1 MRIRRHWLR
10 GIVGG
15 ILFGVGLAILS
26 IVLAFNALGPLTPW
40 VLLVLSIILGIVL
53 VFVPSPGAMR
63 RRREGPPAPT
73 ATD

>member
-1 MRIRRHWLR
+1 MRKRRHWLR

-26 IVLAFNALGPLTPW
+26 IVLGFNALGAATPW
-40 VLLVLSIILGIVL
+40 ALLVLGMILGIVL

-63 RRREGPPAPT
+63 RRRSGPPAAT
-73 ATD
+73 A